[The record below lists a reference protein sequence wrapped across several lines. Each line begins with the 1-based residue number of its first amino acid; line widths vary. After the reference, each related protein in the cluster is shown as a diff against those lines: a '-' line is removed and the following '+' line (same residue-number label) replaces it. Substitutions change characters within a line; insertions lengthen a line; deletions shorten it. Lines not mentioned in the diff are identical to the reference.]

1 MKKQF
6 NTFGVMLD
14 MSRNAVMSVDGL
26 KMLFPL
32 LKKMG
37 YNMVMLYTEDTYEI
51 DDEPFFGYMRGRY
64 TQQEMKEIDTFASD
78 LGIEIIPCIQT
89 LAHLDAFVRWKT
101 VPLDYGNILLT
112 DDDKTYEFIEKMF
125 KSVSKCFKSRR
136 IHVGMDEA
144 YMLGRGK
151 HMDLYGPEKISEIME
166 RHLHKVMEI
175 ADKYGYEIM
184 IWSDMYFRQWNG
196 GAYFAPK
203 SIVPKDV
210 IDAFPKEV
218 IPVYWDYYKTDEESY
233 CGMIENHKQISNKT
247 WFAGGAWSWYGMT
260 PFNKFTIKAMTPAM
274 DACRKHNIK
283 DVFFTMWGDDGGEC
297 TPFALLPSLY
307 YMAQYANGNTDEQ
320 KIKAG
325 FKRTV
330 GVDFDDFMKLDLPND
345 IVDMPNKPKNPAK
358 YMLYSDCFN
367 DYLDYTVKPNC
378 SAIYRDYAEQLKTV
392 KKKTRKYGF
401 LFDTA
406 AKHCELLEIKYE
418 LGIKTR
424 AAYENDDK
432 NELLRLANDDYV
444 EVVKRYK
451 KFAQAYENQWMTVNK
466 PHGFDVQHRRL
477 GGMIFRLEACRKRIL
492 DYVNGRIERI
502 EELDEKLLPYGEKE
516 NGGTFNKAPFF
527 ATPNIVYHCC
537 L

>member
-51 DDEPFFGYMRGRY
+51 EDEPFFGYMRGRY
-64 TQQEMKEIDTFASD
+64 TQQEMKELDTFASE

-218 IPVYWDYYKTDEESY
+218 IPVYWDYYQNEEQKY
-233 CGMIENHKQISNKT
+233 ADMIENHKQLSNQT
-247 WFAGGAWSWYGMT
+247 WFAGGIWGWSGMI
-260 PFNKFTIKAMTPAM
+260 PFNKFTLESMIPALN
-274 DACRKHNIK
+274 ACKKNKIRN
-283 DVFFTMWGDDGGEC
+283 VFMTMWGDNGAEC
-297 TPFALLPSLY
+297 SRYSILPSLFY
-307 YMAQYANGNTDEQ
+307 LSEYAKGNTDEE
-320 KIKAG
+320 KIKAK
-325 FKRTV
+325 FKKFC
-330 GVDFDDFMKLDLPND
+330 GIDFDDFMLLDCPNN
-345 IVDMPNKPKNPAK
+345 IAGNERLAKSPKNPSK
-358 YMLYSDCFN
+358 YMLYSDCLN
-367 DYLDYTVKPNC
+367 GHLDYTVKKGGGKT
-378 SAIYRDYAEQLKTV
+378 YAEYAEKLEEIS
-392 KKKTRKYGF
+392 KKSRRFGYV
-401 LFDTA
+401 FDTLS
-406 AKHCELLEIKYE
+406 KLCYVLKDKYE
-418 LGIKTR
+418 LGVKTR
-424 AAYENDDK
+424 AAYKANDK
-432 NELLRLANDDYV
+432 EELLRLANEEYSNTV
-444 EVVKRYK
+444 SALKAFIKALRKQWNNENKTYGFEV
-451 KFAQAYENQWMTVNK
+451 QEI
-466 PHGFDVQHRRL
+466 RL
-477 GGMIFRLEACRKRIL
+477 GGLLYRIESTKKTLL
-492 DYVNGRIERI
+492 DYALGKLDRI
-502 EELDEKLLPYGEKE
+502 EELECEILAKGEKE
-516 NGGTFNKAPFF
+516 ESIYYNSFVK
-527 ATPNIVYHCC
+527 NISSNPI
-537 L
+537 